1 MARSARVGQVAAAV
15 CGLLLFGLSIPAAQA
30 TSTKSAV
37 HFSPG
42 APDLGDPLTPG
53 LGNGGYK
60 VSHYDIDLHYEPST
74 GVLTGDTVVEA
85 VATQNLSRF
94 DLDFALPAKS
104 VTVNGSAAKF
114 TTVPGPKYSYSAD
127 LVVTPSAGIRTGTT
141 MQIEVTYRAKP
152 GRVKYGGYSD
162 WHETPTGIES
172 LDEPSA
178 ASEWWFPGNDYP
190 SDKATYDVTVTV
202 PKGHTVVTNGTL
214 VSRSVLGSDV
224 TEHWH
229 TGAPMASYLA
239 VMMIGRYDVVKG
251 TVLGHVPSYTA
262 YESGGGVLMARARR
276 DVSQTPDVLAFLQS
290 TWGRYPFSS
299 AGGIVWR
306 YLFPTAFE
314 TQGRPTY
321 AMGMWENN
329 AHDIWAVVHEN
340 AHQWFGD
347 SVTASRWRHFW
358 LAEGFATYSEWV
370 WSKAQ
375 GEGQR
380 SSCSCR
386 STGATRRTTR
396 SGRRPSRSPTTPLS
410 SSSMSEV
417 P

>member
-1 MARSARVGQVAAAV
+1 MGLTGSGGAGRTEAEMARSARVGQVAAAV
-15 CGLLLFGLSIPAAQA
+15 CGLLVVGLSIPAAQA
-30 TSTKSAV
+30 TSTKSVV

-42 APDLGDPLTPG
+42 APDLGDRLTPG
-53 LGNGGYK
+53 LGNGGYT

-224 TEHWH
+224 TEHWQ

-306 YLFPTAFE
+306 YLFPAAFE

-329 AHDIWAVVHEN
+329 RARHLGSGARERASMVRRQRHRLPLATLLVGRGFRDVLRVGVVER
-340 AHQWFGD
+340 A
-347 SVTASRWRHFW
+347 R
-358 LAEGFATYSEWV
+358 
-370 WSKAQ
+370 
-375 GEGQR
+375 
-380 SSCSCR
+380 
-386 STGATRRTTR
+386 
-396 SGRRPSRSPTTPLS
+396 
-410 SSSMSEV
+410 
-417 P
+417 